1 LRAALYMA
9 TLSAAQHNPAIA
21 AFYQRLR
28 AAGKPP
34 KVARCAAARK
44 LLHLAWALGAKQQ
57 RFDPDHKQ
65 QHAALPEL
73 AA

>member
-1 LRAALYMA
+1 MA
-9 TLSAAQHNPAIA
+9 TLSAAQHNPAIKA
-21 AFYQRLR
+21 LCDRLR

-34 KVARCAAARK
+34 KVARGAAART
-44 LLHLAWALGAKQQ
+44 LLHQAWVLGSKRQ

-65 QHAALPEL
+65 QQHDPCPEL

>member
-1 LRAALYMA
+1 MA
-9 TLSAAQHNPAIA
+9 TRSAARDNPAIT

-34 KVARCAAARK
+34 KVARRAAARQ
-44 LLHLAWALGAKQQ
+44 LLHQAWARGSTLQ
-57 RFDPDHKQ
+57 RFDPDHQQ
-65 QHAALPEL
+65 QHHEALSQL

>member
-1 LRAALYMA
+1 M
-9 TLSAAQHNPAIA
+9 
-21 AFYQRLR
+21 FYDRLR
-28 AAGKPP
+28 AAGKPM

-44 LLHLAWALGAKQQ
+44 LLHRAWALGSKLQ

-65 QHAALPEL
+65 QQHEVLPEL